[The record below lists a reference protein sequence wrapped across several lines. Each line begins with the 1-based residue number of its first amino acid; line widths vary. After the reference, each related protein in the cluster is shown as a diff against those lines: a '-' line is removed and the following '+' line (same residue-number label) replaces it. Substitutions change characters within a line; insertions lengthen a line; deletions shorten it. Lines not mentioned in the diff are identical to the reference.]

1 VAVLKVNFKK
11 YGNGTEKIE
20 RGEFVIQD
28 AITKRDIDL
37 NTDWEV
43 CFSPGQR
50 VMMSMILTRAFVSSF
65 ACPKCHAWR
74 LEENN
79 TADTDIDW

>member
-50 VMMSMILTRAFVSSF
+50 VMMNEYDSHSSF
-65 ACPKCHAWR
+65 R
-74 LEENN
+74 LEFCLSKVPCME
-79 TADTDIDW
+79 TRRK